1 MSLRVLVVGCGGI
14 GGVVS
19 AHLAALH
26 RLDASSLEPP
36 VVLVRGT
43 ELIPVVERQG
53 LRVTG
58 TSEAHGT
65 PRLVS
70 SLDKVARGFD
80 LILLATQPPHVE
92 AAAVSVAPWLS
103 SDGALVCFQN
113 GLCEERVASRLGERR
128 VFGAVVSWG
137 ASVREPG
144 LVERTSAGGF
154 TLGTLDGRIEDPR
167 LQRLGSILSC
177 IGPVEVTA
185 NLRGA
190 RWSKL
195 AINAAISSL
204 GTLGGDRLG
213 PLMRHAFIRRLALE
227 IMSEVVSVANAEGVK
242 LEKVS
247 GTLDLP
253 WLALTD
259 AERTGRSPA
268 TLMAKHGVLLAVGTR
283 YRKLRSSML
292 HAIER
297 GREPAVDYLNGEVV
311 TRGTHHG
318 LATPVNAAVQRL
330 VHSVARGE
338 TASSLSTA
346 RSLLGSLKATRPI

>member
-1 MSLRVLVVGCGGI
+1 MSRRVLVVGCGGI
-14 GGVVS
+14 GGVIS
-19 AHLAALH
+19 ASLAQLH
-26 RLDASSLEPP
+26 SLESSVLEQPT
-36 VVLVRGT
+36 VLVRGP
-43 ELIPVVERQG
+43 ELIPVVQHQG
-53 LRVTG
+53 LRVLG
-58 TSEAHGT
+58 ASEAHGT
-65 PRLVS
+65 PHLVT
-70 SLDKVARGFD
+70 SLDAIEHGFD
-80 LILLATQPPHVE
+80 LILLATQPPQVE
-92 AAAVSVAPWLS
+92 AAAASVAPWLA
-103 SDGALVCFQN
+103 DGGAMVCLQN
-113 GLCEERVASRLGERR
+113 GLCEERVANRLGSDQ
-128 VFGAVVSWG
+128 VLGAVVSWG

-144 LVERTSAGGF
+144 VVERTSAGGF
-154 TLGTLDGRIEDPR
+154 ILGRLDGGTEDPR
-167 LQRLGSILSC
+167 LLDLATLLSC
-177 IGPVEVTA
+177 IGPAEVTG

-227 IMSEVVSVANAEGVK
+227 IMSEVVSVAQAEGVQ

-259 AERTGRSPA
+259 PERAGRAPA

-297 GREPAVDYLNGEVV
+297 GREPAVDFLNGEVV
-311 TRGTHHG
+311 ARGARHG
-318 LATPVNAAVQRL
+318 IATPVNAAAHKL
-330 VHSVARGE
+330 VHAVARGE
-338 TASSLSTA
+338 AVSSLATA
-346 RSLLGSLKATRPI
+346 RSLVGAIR